1 MPSLCD
7 YRRLSRYYAND
18 TLDGDV
24 TDTVVVG
31 GPFVGANKTKIT
43 FATLPLQAVGA
54 DIRITY
60 DLADEAGN
68 RAQGLVRRVT
78 IADTT
83 APVTTLLGSIKM
95 QHEGA
100 TQFVDPGIVSND
112 TYDKDISSDVVAVVT
127 VAKET
132 GNATVPAVNVM
143 SPAGTLY
150 TLVYT
155 STDSSGNTGTVLH
168 RTVEII
174 DTTSP
179 VIQLKGEANITW
191 NAGVPFVDP
200 GFSAADTLDGDVT
213 GTVDVQVVNLAD
225 GDENFIVDTDDE
237 VGVVFR
243 VTYTVRDTAGNTDV
257 KVRFVE
263 LVDTQPPEFTMIGDK
278 AMTQEVGDQFVD
290 PGVIASDLATGVLT
304 DKVRVSVSGGDA
316 AAGAPCKK
324 TAAKVA
330 SCIKTSLPAGTEYTI
345 TYIVKDA
352 QGLTTKLTRVVTLT
366 DTKPPTVS
374 VRGAPSYSIQ
384 PGDPFKLPT
393 CSCTKPGR
401 KLACT
406 NDFVPA
412 SLAKEGVVT
421 ITFSC
426 KDGQFTAQSTVA
438 VRVTPSSAD
447 DSNSDGGGDSSND
460 AGSPKE
466 PEQIPVTIKINPELL
481 VPSTTAAPV
490 TTQQPRNVVA
500 TALEFQLAANATA
513 ESMAKLVKSLAAE
526 GFTVYPAATSPV
538 GTDVSELPVVKVLV
552 QGEVTVDAEAIV
564 RSAMPLVKAHT
575 PVPVKHFEGGFVMPG
590 TSASSKADAPPHS
603 PPPMHPLLGCPPW
616 HGVPS
621 SRFLSSSCSRCSR
634 CRRGPSTCLAHIFYF
649 GTCHSDFT
657 ATTTTTQMCII
668 GVRSPLTSSD
678 TA

>member
-1 MPSLCD
+1 M
-7 YRRLSRYYAND
+7 
-18 TLDGDV
+18 
-24 TDTVVVG
+24 
-31 GPFVGANKTKIT
+31 GANGTAPDKIT
-43 FATLPLQAVGA
+43 FATLPLQDVGST
-54 DIRITY
+54 IKITY
-60 DLADEAGN
+60 DVADEAGN
-68 RAQGLVRRVT
+68 RAEALVRTVT
-78 IADTT
+78 IRDTT
-83 APVTTLLGSIKM
+83 PPVTTLLGGVEIW
-95 QHEGA
+95 HEGA
-100 TQFVDPGIVSND
+100 TPFVDPWIVSND
-112 TYDKDISSDVVAVVT
+112 TYDKDISAAVVT
-127 VAKET
+127 VITKSKTTLDLAKKNT
-132 GNATVPAVNVM
+132 TVGAVDVM
-143 SPAGTLY
+143 APAGTVYYL
-150 TLVYT
+150 TYT
-155 STDSSGNTGTVLH
+155 STDSSGNTGVVQH

-225 GDENFIVDTDDE
+225 GDENFIVDTDDA

-345 TYIVKDA
+345 TYIVTDA

-590 TSASSKADAPPHS
+590 TSASSKADAPPYS
-603 PPPMHPLLGCPPW
+603 PPPSTLCL
-616 HGVPS
+616 VA
-621 SRFLSSSCSRCSR
+621 
-634 CRRGPSTCLAHIFYF
+634 RRGTGCQARAFSPPGAPGAPGAGGGHRHVWHTYF
-649 GTCHSDFT
+649 ISAPAT
-657 ATTTTTQMCII
+657 AISLPQPPQLKC
-668 GVRSPLTSSD
+668 
-678 TA
+678 A